1 MGRRSERPTCG
12 IVAAAVAAALA
23 ACALLLPSCA
33 SGEATVLP
41 LAGGEAAVS
50 EDGAASEA
58 ESGGATEAKASDD
71 PEDPGDAEASAADLD
86 EADEGASP
94 EGLEPTGDELAARMD
109 AYLAANFP
117 RAGAPGLAVA
127 VVDAGGVRYLRTFGD
142 CPDADAPFVVGSLSK
157 SFTAVAVMQL
167 VEQGAVDL
175 DAPASRYA
183 PGYDVPDEV
192 TVRSLLN
199 QTSGFGAYDSLAE
212 AADGEL
218 GETFGAFSYAN
229 ANYDL
234 LGRVVEGAS
243 GEDYARYL
251 DEHVLEPLGMASTT
265 ADPARAEA
273 LGMVP
278 GHRDWFGLP
287 VADGFR
293 HAQGDGAWGGPASG
307 YVASS
312 VRDMASYLRMYLN
325 GGMGGDGARVLSADS
340 VRRMFLDR
348 VPDPEGDT
356 YYGMGWTSFSWD
368 DGELVLSHDGQ
379 VENYTASMCLLPE
392 RGIGI
397 VALSD
402 ANDNAGGNIRFF
414 DLVGGVVSVAIGG
427 TGQPMD
433 DAWTWAWRQRV
444 DVLYASA
451 LLLAVSPLLLTG
463 RWRRR
468 LSAACRGGVA
478 PIVRARS
485 LRMLLVRGVLLH
497 VALPACILAL
507 PFVWGVPWRDLLTFS
522 PDVSTVLLASAGLLV
537 VAGAVRLAAA
547 VTLRNDEPPPS
558 IMRSTWLRSSATLI
572 DSSSFIGVRIGGIIP
587 FNSMFFMVKC
597 PPLWKMFMIAFMFL

>member
-199 QTSGFGAYDSLAE
+199 QTSGFGYDESLAD
-212 AADGEL
+212 AQVGD
-218 GETFGAFSYAN
+218 TFGTFSYAN

-497 VALPACILAL
+497 VALSACILAL

-558 IMRSTWLRSSATLI
+558 IMR
-572 DSSSFIGVRIGGIIP
+572 
-587 FNSMFFMVKC
+587 
-597 PPLWKMFMIAFMFL
+597 

>member
-1 MGRRSERPTCG
+1 MRG

-243 GEDYARYL
+243 GEDYACYL

-325 GGMGGDGARVLSADS
+325 GGMGDGARVLSADS

-348 VPDPEGDT
+348 VPDSEGDT

-558 IMRSTWLRSSATLI
+558 IMR
-572 DSSSFIGVRIGGIIP
+572 
-587 FNSMFFMVKC
+587 
-597 PPLWKMFMIAFMFL
+597 

>member
-1 MGRRSERPTCG
+1 MGRRSERPTRG

-218 GETFGAFSYAN
+218 GETFGTFSYAN

-414 DLVGGVVSVAIGG
+414 DLVGGAVSVAIGG

-558 IMRSTWLRSSATLI
+558 IMR
-572 DSSSFIGVRIGGIIP
+572 
-587 FNSMFFMVKC
+587 
-597 PPLWKMFMIAFMFL
+597 

>member
-1 MGRRSERPTCG
+1 MRG

-243 GEDYARYL
+243 GEDYACYL

-307 YVASS
+307 YVVSS

-325 GGMGGDGARVLSADS
+325 GGMGDGARVLSADS

-558 IMRSTWLRSSATLI
+558 IMR
-572 DSSSFIGVRIGGIIP
+572 
-587 FNSMFFMVKC
+587 
-597 PPLWKMFMIAFMFL
+597 

>member
-1 MGRRSERPTCG
+1 MRS
-12 IVAAAVAAALA
+12 IFAAAVAALA

-497 VALPACILAL
+497 VALPICILAL

-558 IMRSTWLRSSATLI
+558 IMR
-572 DSSSFIGVRIGGIIP
+572 
-587 FNSMFFMVKC
+587 
-597 PPLWKMFMIAFMFL
+597 

>member
-1 MGRRSERPTCG
+1 MRG
-12 IVAAAVAAALA
+12 IFAAAVAALA

-199 QTSGFGAYDSLAE
+199 QKSGFGAYDSLAE

-558 IMRSTWLRSSATLI
+558 IMR
-572 DSSSFIGVRIGGIIP
+572 
-587 FNSMFFMVKC
+587 
-597 PPLWKMFMIAFMFL
+597 

>member
-1 MGRRSERPTCG
+1 MRG

-127 VVDAGGVRYLRTFGD
+127 VVDAGGVRYLDTFGD

-243 GEDYARYL
+243 GEDYACYL

-325 GGMGGDGARVLSADS
+325 GGMGDGARVLSADS

-558 IMRSTWLRSSATLI
+558 IMR
-572 DSSSFIGVRIGGIIP
+572 
-587 FNSMFFMVKC
+587 
-597 PPLWKMFMIAFMFL
+597 

>member
-1 MGRRSERPTCG
+1 MRS
-12 IVAAAVAAALA
+12 IFAAAVAALA

-41 LAGGEAAVS
+41 LVGGEAAVS
-50 EDGAASEA
+50 EDSATSGAEF
-58 ESGGATEAKASDD
+58 GGATEAKSSDD
-71 PEDPGDAEASAADLD
+71 PEDPDDAEASTADLD

-497 VALPACILAL
+497 VALPICILAL

-558 IMRSTWLRSSATLI
+558 IMR
-572 DSSSFIGVRIGGIIP
+572 
-587 FNSMFFMVKC
+587 
-597 PPLWKMFMIAFMFL
+597 

>member
-1 MGRRSERPTCG
+1 MRGS
-12 IVAAAVAAALA
+12 VAAAVAAALA

-243 GEDYARYL
+243 GEDYACYL

-325 GGMGGDGARVLSADS
+325 GGMGDGARVLSADS

-558 IMRSTWLRSSATLI
+558 IMR
-572 DSSSFIGVRIGGIIP
+572 
-587 FNSMFFMVKC
+587 
-597 PPLWKMFMIAFMFL
+597 

>member
-1 MGRRSERPTCG
+1 MRG
-12 IVAAAVAAALA
+12 IFAAAVAAALA

-50 EDGAASEA
+50 EDGATSGA
-58 ESGGATEAKASDD
+58 EFGGATEAKASDD
-71 PEDPGDAEASAADLD
+71 PEDPDDAEASTADLD

-127 VVDAGGVRYLRTFGD
+127 VVDADGVRYLRTFGD
-142 CPDADAPFVVGSLSK
+142 CPDADAPFIVGSLSK
-157 SFTAVAVMQL
+157 SFTAAAVMQL

-243 GEDYARYL
+243 GEDYACYL

-558 IMRSTWLRSSATLI
+558 IMR
-572 DSSSFIGVRIGGIIP
+572 
-587 FNSMFFMVKC
+587 
-597 PPLWKMFMIAFMFL
+597 

>member
-1 MGRRSERPTCG
+1 MGRRSERPTRG

-127 VVDAGGVRYLRTFGD
+127 VVDAAGVRYLRTFGD

-218 GETFGAFSYAN
+218 GETFGTFSYAN

-558 IMRSTWLRSSATLI
+558 IMR
-572 DSSSFIGVRIGGIIP
+572 
-587 FNSMFFMVKC
+587 
-597 PPLWKMFMIAFMFL
+597 

>member
-1 MGRRSERPTCG
+1 MGRRSERPTRG

-218 GETFGAFSYAN
+218 GETFGTFSYAN

-312 VRDMASYLRMYLN
+312 ARDMASYMRMYLN

-414 DLVGGVVSVAIGG
+414 DLVGGAVSVAIGG

-497 VALPACILAL
+497 VALPVCILAL

-558 IMRSTWLRSSATLI
+558 IMR
-572 DSSSFIGVRIGGIIP
+572 
-587 FNSMFFMVKC
+587 
-597 PPLWKMFMIAFMFL
+597 

>member
-1 MGRRSERPTCG
+1 MRG
-12 IVAAAVAAALA
+12 IFAATVAALA

-50 EDGAASEA
+50 EDGATSGA
-58 ESGGATEAKASDD
+58 EFGGATEAKSSDD
-71 PEDPGDAEASAADLD
+71 PEDPDDAEASTADLD

-142 CPDADAPFVVGSLSK
+142 CPDADAPFIVGSLSK
-157 SFTAVAVMQL
+157 SFTAAAVMQL

-199 QTSGFGAYDSLAE
+199 QTSGFGAYDSLSE

-414 DLVGGVVSVAIGG
+414 DLVGGAASVAIGG

-558 IMRSTWLRSSATLI
+558 IMR
-572 DSSSFIGVRIGGIIP
+572 
-587 FNSMFFMVKC
+587 
-597 PPLWKMFMIAFMFL
+597 

>member
-1 MGRRSERPTCG
+1 MRG

-218 GETFGAFSYAN
+218 GETFGTFSYAN

-243 GEDYARYL
+243 GEDYACYL

-558 IMRSTWLRSSATLI
+558 IMR
-572 DSSSFIGVRIGGIIP
+572 
-587 FNSMFFMVKC
+587 
-597 PPLWKMFMIAFMFL
+597 

>member
-1 MGRRSERPTCG
+1 MRG
-12 IVAAAVAAALA
+12 IFAAAVAALA

-50 EDGAASEA
+50 EDGAT
-58 ESGGATEAKASDD
+58 TEAKSSDD
-71 PEDPGDAEASAADLD
+71 PEDPDDAEASAADLD

-94 EGLEPTGDELAARMD
+94 EGFEPTGDELAARMD

-142 CPDADAPFVVGSLSK
+142 CPDADALFVVGSLSK

-293 HAQGDGAWGGPASG
+293 HAQGDGAWGGSASG

-558 IMRSTWLRSSATLI
+558 IMR
-572 DSSSFIGVRIGGIIP
+572 
-587 FNSMFFMVKC
+587 
-597 PPLWKMFMIAFMFL
+597 

>member
-1 MGRRSERPTCG
+1 MRG

-243 GEDYARYL
+243 GEDYACYL

-325 GGMGGDGARVLSADS
+325 GGMGDGARVLSADS

-433 DAWTWAWRQRV
+433 DAWTWAWHQRV

-451 LLLAVSPLLLTG
+451 LLLAVSPLLLMG

-558 IMRSTWLRSSATLI
+558 IMR
-572 DSSSFIGVRIGGIIP
+572 
-587 FNSMFFMVKC
+587 
-597 PPLWKMFMIAFMFL
+597 

>member
-1 MGRRSERPTCG
+1 MGRRSERSMRG

-243 GEDYARYL
+243 GEDYACYL

-325 GGMGGDGARVLSADS
+325 GGMGDGARVLSADS

-558 IMRSTWLRSSATLI
+558 IMR
-572 DSSSFIGVRIGGIIP
+572 
-587 FNSMFFMVKC
+587 
-597 PPLWKMFMIAFMFL
+597 

>member
-50 EDGAASEA
+50 EDGEASEA

-183 PGYDVPDEV
+183 PGYDVPGEV

-265 ADPARAEA
+265 ADPARAGA

-485 LRMLLVRGVLLH
+485 LRMLLVRSVLLH

-558 IMRSTWLRSSATLI
+558 IMR
-572 DSSSFIGVRIGGIIP
+572 
-587 FNSMFFMVKC
+587 
-597 PPLWKMFMIAFMFL
+597 

>member
-71 PEDPGDAEASAADLD
+71 PEDPDDAEASAADLD

-94 EGLEPTGDELAARMD
+94 EGFEPTGDELAARMD

-142 CPDADAPFVVGSLSK
+142 CPDADALFVVGSLSK

-558 IMRSTWLRSSATLI
+558 IMR
-572 DSSSFIGVRIGGIIP
+572 
-587 FNSMFFMVKC
+587 
-597 PPLWKMFMIAFMFL
+597 

>member
-1 MGRRSERPTCG
+1 MRG
-12 IVAAAVAAALA
+12 IFAAAVAAALA

-50 EDGAASEA
+50 EDGATSGA
-58 ESGGATEAKASDD
+58 EFGGATEAKASDD
-71 PEDPGDAEASAADLD
+71 PEDPDDAEASTADLD

-127 VVDAGGVRYLRTFGD
+127 VVDADGVRYLRTFGD

-558 IMRSTWLRSSATLI
+558 IMR
-572 DSSSFIGVRIGGIIP
+572 
-587 FNSMFFMVKC
+587 
-597 PPLWKMFMIAFMFL
+597 

>member
-1 MGRRSERPTCG
+1 MRG

-142 CPDADAPFVVGSLSK
+142 CPDADALFVVGSLSK

-558 IMRSTWLRSSATLI
+558 IMR
-572 DSSSFIGVRIGGIIP
+572 
-587 FNSMFFMVKC
+587 
-597 PPLWKMFMIAFMFL
+597 

>member
-1 MGRRSERPTCG
+1 M
-12 IVAAAVAAALA
+12 
-23 ACALLLPSCA
+23 
-33 SGEATVLP
+33 
-41 LAGGEAAVS
+41 
-50 EDGAASEA
+50 
-58 ESGGATEAKASDD
+58 
-71 PEDPGDAEASAADLD
+71 
-86 EADEGASP
+86 
-94 EGLEPTGDELAARMD
+94 
-109 AYLAANFP
+109 
-117 RAGAPGLAVA
+117 
-127 VVDAGGVRYLRTFGD
+127 
-142 CPDADAPFVVGSLSK
+142 
-157 SFTAVAVMQL
+157 
-167 VEQGAVDL
+167 DL

-497 VALPACILAL
+497 VALSACILAL

-558 IMRSTWLRSSATLI
+558 IMRYDRSPPPCGRATRPHA
-572 DSSSFIGVRIGGIIP
+572 DR
-587 FNSMFFMVKC
+587 
-597 PPLWKMFMIAFMFL
+597 WKGESWRYWRSWRRACS

>member
-1 MGRRSERPTCG
+1 MGRRSERPTRG

-142 CPDADAPFVVGSLSK
+142 CPDADALFVVGSLSK

-218 GETFGAFSYAN
+218 GETFGTFSYAN

-414 DLVGGVVSVAIGG
+414 DLVGGAVSVAIGG

-497 VALPACILAL
+497 VALPVCILAL

-558 IMRSTWLRSSATLI
+558 IMR
-572 DSSSFIGVRIGGIIP
+572 
-587 FNSMFFMVKC
+587 
-597 PPLWKMFMIAFMFL
+597 

>member
-1 MGRRSERPTCG
+1 MRG
-12 IVAAAVAAALA
+12 IFAAAVAALA

-50 EDGAASEA
+50 EDGATSGA
-58 ESGGATEAKASDD
+58 EFGGATEAKSSDD
-71 PEDPGDAEASAADLD
+71 PEDPDDAEASAADLD

-325 GGMGGDGARVLSADS
+325 GGMGDGARVLSADS

-547 VTLRNDEPPPS
+547 LTLLNDEPPPS
-558 IMRSTWLRSSATLI
+558 IMR
-572 DSSSFIGVRIGGIIP
+572 
-587 FNSMFFMVKC
+587 
-597 PPLWKMFMIAFMFL
+597 

>member
-1 MGRRSERPTCG
+1 MRG

-199 QTSGFGAYDSLAE
+199 QKSGFGAYDSLAE

-243 GEDYARYL
+243 GEDYACYL

-558 IMRSTWLRSSATLI
+558 IMR
-572 DSSSFIGVRIGGIIP
+572 
-587 FNSMFFMVKC
+587 
-597 PPLWKMFMIAFMFL
+597 

>member
-1 MGRRSERPTCG
+1 MRS
-12 IVAAAVAAALA
+12 IFAAAVAALA

-41 LAGGEAAVS
+41 LVGGEAAVS
-50 EDGAASEA
+50 EDGATSGA
-58 ESGGATEAKASDD
+58 EFGGATEAKSSDD
-71 PEDPGDAEASAADLD
+71 PEDPDDAEASTADLD

-192 TVRSLLN
+192 TVRGLLN

-497 VALPACILAL
+497 VALPICILAL

-558 IMRSTWLRSSATLI
+558 IMR
-572 DSSSFIGVRIGGIIP
+572 
-587 FNSMFFMVKC
+587 
-597 PPLWKMFMIAFMFL
+597 

>member
-1 MGRRSERPTCG
+1 MRS
-12 IVAAAVAAALA
+12 IFAAAVAALA

-485 LRMLLVRGVLLH
+485 LRMLLVRSVLLH

-558 IMRSTWLRSSATLI
+558 IMR
-572 DSSSFIGVRIGGIIP
+572 
-587 FNSMFFMVKC
+587 
-597 PPLWKMFMIAFMFL
+597 

>member
-1 MGRRSERPTCG
+1 MRG

-243 GEDYARYL
+243 GEDYACYL

-325 GGMGGDGARVLSADS
+325 GGMGDGARVLSADS

-522 PDVSTVLLASAGLLV
+522 PDVSTVLLASAALLV

-558 IMRSTWLRSSATLI
+558 IMR
-572 DSSSFIGVRIGGIIP
+572 
-587 FNSMFFMVKC
+587 
-597 PPLWKMFMIAFMFL
+597 

>member
-1 MGRRSERPTCG
+1 MRS
-12 IVAAAVAAALA
+12 IFAAAVAAALA

-50 EDGAASEA
+50 EDGATSGA
-58 ESGGATEAKASDD
+58 EFGGATEAKSSDD
-71 PEDPGDAEASAADLD
+71 PEDPDDAEASTADLD

-497 VALPACILAL
+497 VALSACILAL

-558 IMRSTWLRSSATLI
+558 IMR
-572 DSSSFIGVRIGGIIP
+572 
-587 FNSMFFMVKC
+587 
-597 PPLWKMFMIAFMFL
+597 

>member
-243 GEDYARYL
+243 GEDYACYL

-325 GGMGGDGARVLSADS
+325 GGMGDGARVLSADS

-485 LRMLLVRGVLLH
+485 LRMLLVRSVLLH

-547 VTLRNDEPPPS
+547 VTLRNDEPPPW
-558 IMRSTWLRSSATLI
+558 IMR
-572 DSSSFIGVRIGGIIP
+572 
-587 FNSMFFMVKC
+587 
-597 PPLWKMFMIAFMFL
+597 

>member
-243 GEDYARYL
+243 GEDYACYL

-325 GGMGGDGARVLSADS
+325 GGMGDGARVLSADS

-497 VALPACILAL
+497 VALSACILAL

-558 IMRSTWLRSSATLI
+558 IMR
-572 DSSSFIGVRIGGIIP
+572 
-587 FNSMFFMVKC
+587 
-597 PPLWKMFMIAFMFL
+597 

>member
-1 MGRRSERPTCG
+1 MRG

-243 GEDYARYL
+243 GENYACYL

-325 GGMGGDGARVLSADS
+325 GGMGDGARVLSADS

-558 IMRSTWLRSSATLI
+558 IMR
-572 DSSSFIGVRIGGIIP
+572 
-587 FNSMFFMVKC
+587 
-597 PPLWKMFMIAFMFL
+597 

>member
-1 MGRRSERPTCG
+1 MGRRSERPTRG
-12 IVAAAVAAALA
+12 IVAAAVAALA

-157 SFTAVAVMQL
+157 SFTAAAVMQL

-558 IMRSTWLRSSATLI
+558 IMR
-572 DSSSFIGVRIGGIIP
+572 
-587 FNSMFFMVKC
+587 
-597 PPLWKMFMIAFMFL
+597 

>member
-1 MGRRSERPTCG
+1 MRS
-12 IVAAAVAAALA
+12 IFAAAVAALA

-243 GEDYARYL
+243 GEDYACYL

-325 GGMGGDGARVLSADS
+325 GGMGDGARVLSADS

-558 IMRSTWLRSSATLI
+558 IMR
-572 DSSSFIGVRIGGIIP
+572 
-587 FNSMFFMVKC
+587 
-597 PPLWKMFMIAFMFL
+597 

>member
-142 CPDADAPFVVGSLSK
+142 CPDADALFVVGSLSK

-348 VPDPEGDT
+348 VHDPEGDT

-485 LRMLLVRGVLLH
+485 LRMLLVRSVLLH

-558 IMRSTWLRSSATLI
+558 IMR
-572 DSSSFIGVRIGGIIP
+572 
-587 FNSMFFMVKC
+587 
-597 PPLWKMFMIAFMFL
+597 

>member
-1 MGRRSERPTCG
+1 MRG
-12 IVAAAVAAALA
+12 IFAAAVAALA

-50 EDGAASEA
+50 EDGATSGA
-58 ESGGATEAKASDD
+58 EFGGATEAKSSDD

-142 CPDADAPFVVGSLSK
+142 CPDADALFVVGSLSK

-558 IMRSTWLRSSATLI
+558 IMR
-572 DSSSFIGVRIGGIIP
+572 
-587 FNSMFFMVKC
+587 
-597 PPLWKMFMIAFMFL
+597 

>member
-1 MGRRSERPTCG
+1 MRS
-12 IVAAAVAAALA
+12 IFAAAVAALA

-41 LAGGEAAVS
+41 LVGGEAAVS
-50 EDGAASEA
+50 EDGATSGA
-58 ESGGATEAKASDD
+58 EFGGATEAKSSDD
-71 PEDPGDAEASAADLD
+71 PEDPDDAEASTADLD

-468 LSAACRGGVA
+468 LSAAFRGGVA

-497 VALPACILAL
+497 VALPICILAL

-558 IMRSTWLRSSATLI
+558 IMR
-572 DSSSFIGVRIGGIIP
+572 
-587 FNSMFFMVKC
+587 
-597 PPLWKMFMIAFMFL
+597 

>member
-109 AYLAANFP
+109 AYLAASFP
-117 RAGAPGLAVA
+117 RTGAPGLAVA
-127 VVDAGGVRYLRTFGD
+127 VVDADGVRYLRTLGD
-142 CPDADAPFVVGSLSK
+142 CSGADAPFIVGSLSK

-199 QTSGFGAYDSLAE
+199 QTSGFGADDSLAE

-251 DEHVLEPLGMASTT
+251 DEHVLEPLGVASTT

-278 GHRDWFGLP
+278 GHRDWFGLS

-414 DLVGGVVSVAIGG
+414 DLVGGAVSVAIGG

-558 IMRSTWLRSSATLI
+558 IMR
-572 DSSSFIGVRIGGIIP
+572 
-587 FNSMFFMVKC
+587 
-597 PPLWKMFMIAFMFL
+597 